1 MQGDEGQQHAL
12 DLAAFEDMQQRGGV
26 HPLAVGD
33 ELQLAAAAQRGE
45 DLLEGHVEAQRR
57 ELQGAQPRYAA
68 GDAQLPLG
76 VSRPTSGG

>member
-45 DLLEGHVEAQRR
+45 DLLKAMSK
-57 ELQGAQPRYAA
+57 LSGANCRVRSP
-68 GDAQLPLG
+68 GTPLATRNCHW
-76 VSRPTSGG
+76 V